1 MTTFALT
8 RRGLLSGSLVAVVGA
23 VAGFLF
29 ARGSA
34 AAHKPGGTT
43 AANAYGPSGSES
55 GHLLAKVNDVPSG
68 GGVILGKAGIVVTRT
83 ADGAVHAFSA
93 VCTHQGCTVY
103 RVAGG
108 TIDCP
113 CHGSRF
119 DAGTGAVR
127 AGPAPRPLPPI
138 TVEVRDGGV
147 YTS

>member
-8 RRGLLSGSLVAVVGA
+8 RRGLLTGSLAALVGA

-34 AAHKPGGTT
+34 AARQPSGTT
-43 AANAYGPSGSES
+43 AANAYGPSGGES
-55 GHLLAKVNDVPSG
+55 GHLLVKVNDVPAG
-68 GGVILGKAGIVVTRT
+68 GGVILARQGIVVTRT

-103 RVAGG
+103 RVGGG

-113 CHGSRF
+113 CHGSRY

-127 AGPAPRPLPPI
+127 AGPAPRPLPPV